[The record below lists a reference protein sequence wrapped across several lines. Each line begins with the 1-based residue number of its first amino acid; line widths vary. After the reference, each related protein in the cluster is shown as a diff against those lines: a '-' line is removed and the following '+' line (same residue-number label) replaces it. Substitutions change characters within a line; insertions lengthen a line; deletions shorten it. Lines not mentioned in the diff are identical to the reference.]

1 MRPYLLD
8 ISRSLSR
15 VGLGTPTGIDRVELA
30 YIRHALQGDRPA
42 YFLTRHAR
50 GFALIDRAGM
60 AKLAPILRGEVPP
73 AGRDITAIMSR
84 RLNPMQ
90 GRAQSAARRFA
101 LANCRRAG
109 LADMLVKHFA
119 PGFAYLNVG
128 HSNRNAEI
136 WAAMRQ
142 GGAGISLAM
151 VHDTIPLDWPQFS
164 RAGLA
169 ARFADDLRATAQG
182 ADIILCNSADTLART
197 GAWLAKWNLAADL
210 RLTPLGCDA
219 LAQPP
224 DNLILTKP
232 AEFVVLGTIEP
243 RKNHAL
249 LFDVWSRMVNEPNA
263 PHLHIIGRRGWE
275 NEAVFAR
282 LDHDQ
287 AMGTRIFEH
296 STLDDAALAQRLIRA
311 RALLFPSFA
320 EGFGYPLIEALQLR
334 IPVICSDLPAFRA
347 LAGSAATY
355 LPPDD
360 VAAWLD
366 AIRNASHIPPDRPAK
381 IDFPTWDS
389 HFSFI
394 DDFCA

>member
-1 MRPYLLD
+1 MRPILLD

-15 VGLGTPTGIDRVELA
+15 VGLGAPTGIDRVELA
-30 YIRHALQGDRPA
+30 YIRHAVQADRPT
-42 YFLTRHAR
+42 YFLTRHAG
-50 GFALIDRAGM
+50 GFALIDRVGM

-90 GRAQSAARRFA
+90 GRAQAAARRYA

-109 LADMLVKHFA
+109 LADMLVKHIA

-128 HSNRNAEI
+128 HNNRTAAI
-136 WAAMRQ
+136 WAAIRQ
-142 GGAGISLAM
+142 GGADISLAM

-169 ARFADDLRATAQG
+169 ERFADELRATAAG
-182 ADIILCNSADTLART
+182 ADIILCNSAHTVQRT
-197 GAWLAKWNLAADL
+197 AAWLATWGLIAEL
-210 RLTPLGCDA
+210 RLTPLGCDP

-224 DNLILTKP
+224 DKLILTKP
-232 AEFVVLGTIEP
+232 AEFISLGTIEP

-249 LFDVWSRMVNEPNA
+249 LLDVWSRMVNEPNA
-263 PHLHIIGRRGWE
+263 PQLHIIGRRGWQ
-275 NEAVFAR
+275 NKDVFAR
-282 LDHDQ
+282 LDHDP
-287 AMGTRIFEH
+287 AMGIRIFEH
-296 STLDDAALAQRLIRA
+296 NALDDAALAQRLLRA

-320 EGFGYPLIEALQLR
+320 EGFGYPLVEALQLR
-334 IPVICSDLPAFRA
+334 IPVMCSDLPAFRA